1 MWDNI
6 YVSEKLREFEE
17 ERKRHLPK
25 GSSPSRK
32 PVLGP
37 VARRMG
43 RALRRIGE
51 GLEAWGSA
59 PPATETDAT
68 C

>member
-1 MWDNI
+1 MWGHI
-6 YVSEKLREFEE
+6 YVSEKLRELEDE
-17 ERKRHLPK
+17 AARRTPERPLPN
-25 GSSPSRK
+25 RK

-37 VARRMG
+37 VARRAG

-59 PPATETDAT
+59 PPARETDAA